1 VENSFE
7 VEKVTLVFQLTN
19 YTKMILK
26 TTIILI
32 LSLIP
37 LSSAITC
44 WQCAS
49 TDGKMCPK
57 EAKSFT
63 SGTHDA
69 CITWRLGN
77 GTILL
82 QNLVNA
88 QEECTDEKVS
98 FWSQFVDLY
107 YKTYGGSVSCCY
119 ADGCNDGQSAFN
131 LYPNPLPISSS
142 QLSPNPIVT
151 RSPLN
156 QAPPSLSIP
165 VSGSSFIPNDNL
177 NLNNLN
183 NLNSFPAQSIQREG
197 NCERYFDKI
206 NSDEWVPDTL
216 VPLAFDRAS
225 ESKVGVFYAK
235 LGERTG
241 NNDHVVV
248 RILNKAKQNLTM
260 YSVKLF
266 RVGTVSIHIN
276 KLESPRNG
284 GNFIQ
289 QDGRKVSVNA
299 VIDLDKDR
307 YQGFWISIKN
317 NVEISIGRIGD
328 KLIDSVANFTDVLR
342 EGPSEPYYFG
352 LTTPVATI
360 ASFGVNCD
368 MPGLHFEDT
377 CVSNDDCEEFPQT
390 VCQSMPVNIG
400 LDPGTRSIPYEKW
413 KEGDEIL
420 KSCWC
425 KEGHMRIPESKG
437 CYDPIRKVVTLKDAC
452 FSDYHC
458 NDLPNTICAHDL
470 FMDRYNRSCQCIPGN
485 KPFEPNPRTGL
496 VEGCA
501 PLTKKDKATV
511 SGCSRRFTLEAK
523 AEWVPET
530 VFPIEHDEFFRADVA
545 VFFVTL
551 GSMSEPG
558 NDEKD
563 TAVIRLL
570 DNMRDRRKMYTIK
583 IFRQGGKIA
592 LYESKITRS
601 FFFSNENDREVAKY
615 EDPQLLRRLEQDYV
629 GFWVQY
635 KYEEGYGGQLS
646 VGLNGAP
653 FSPDFALVKW
663 TDTSTSAIGS
673 IKYMGFT
680 NGERASTIDYGANC
694 VLLKTQNSFG
704 LSPYVQVS
712 PQQIQQLQYQLGQN
726 NYYNQNPQAPQI
738 NNRPSNSQPNPWDY
752 LNTPDILEAK
762 TIEHQIQPRPEQT
775 VIEPKLKSQYLTKL
789 KRILPSY
796 LEELQDGEM
805 VAKLEE
811 MAESGAV

>member
-1 VENSFE
+1 MNVKF
-7 VEKVTLVFQLTN
+7 VGVLLLGLVA
-19 YTKMILK
+19 K
-26 TTIILI
+26 
-32 LSLIP
+32 
-37 LSSAITC
+37 SSAITC

-49 TDGKMCPK
+49 TDGKVCPS
-57 EAKSFT
+57 EAKSF
-63 SGTHDA
+63 SSSSHDA

-119 ADGCNDGQSAFN
+119 ADKCNDGQSAFN
-131 LYPNPLPISSS
+131 LYPKPFPQPIKSS

-151 RSPLN
+151 RSPLS
-156 QAPPSLSIP
+156 QGPAASLPVPIP
-165 VSGSSFIPNDNL
+165 G
-177 NLNNLN
+177 
-183 NLNSFPAQSIQREG
+183 NLNSLSGFPNQPIKREG
-197 NCERYFDKI
+197 NCEKYFEKI

-225 ESKVGVFYAK
+225 ESKVGVFYTK

-276 KLESPRNG
+276 KLEPPRNG
-284 GNFIQ
+284 GSFIQ

-317 NVEISIGRIGD
+317 DVEISIGRIGD

-352 LTTPVATI
+352 LTTPGSTA

-377 CVSNDDCEEFPQT
+377 CVTNDDCTDFPET
-390 VCQSMPVNIG
+390 VCQSMPVNKG

-413 KEGDEIL
+413 KDGDEIL

-452 FSDYHC
+452 FADYHC
-458 NDLPNTICAHDL
+458 NDLPNTVCAHDM

-501 PLTKKDKATV
+501 PLTKEDKATI

-530 VFPIEHDEFFRADVA
+530 MFPVQHDEFYRADVG

-551 GSMSEPG
+551 GSMYDAG
-558 NDEKD
+558 NDPKD

-570 DNMRDRRKMYTIK
+570 DNMKDRRKMYTIK
-583 IFRQGGKIA
+583 IFREMGKIA

-601 FFFSNENDREVAKY
+601 FFFSNENDREVASY
-615 EDPQLLRRLEQDYV
+615 EDPQLLRRLEQGFV

-663 TDTSTSAIGS
+663 TDTSTSAITA

-680 NGERASTIDYGANC
+680 NGERASTIAYGANC
-694 VLLKTQNSFG
+694 VLLKTQYNAGQSQF
-704 LSPYVQVS
+704 VQVS

-726 NYYNQNPQAPQI
+726 NFYNPNIQVNNDWLWKNYATTVNRNILHQIAPSQVMAPQI
-738 NNRPSNSQPNPWDY
+738 IERTPNIPPLNAWDY
-752 LNTPDILEAK
+752 LNTQDNLESK
-762 TIEHQIQPRPEQT
+762 VVEHQIKSRPEQT
-775 VIEPKLKSQYLTKL
+775 VIQPKLKSHYLTKL

-805 VAKLEE
+805 AAKLEE
-811 MAESGAV
+811 LSESGIV